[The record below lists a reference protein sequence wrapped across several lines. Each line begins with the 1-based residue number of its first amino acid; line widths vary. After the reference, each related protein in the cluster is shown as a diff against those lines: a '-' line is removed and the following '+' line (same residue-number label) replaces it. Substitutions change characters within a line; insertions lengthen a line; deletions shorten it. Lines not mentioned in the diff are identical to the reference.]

1 MDLRNGEL
9 QVRARLWPVV
19 RTALPA
25 ALPRYM
31 GTSTVGTERSR
42 ARAASAGTRLEAP
55 TRNARASGPRLRR
68 DHRAALRIVS
78 SFLRLIKRLS
88 ALPRYHAAGCTMP

>member
-9 QVRARLWPVV
+9 QVRARFWPVV
-19 RTALPA
+19 RTALTA

-42 ARAASAGTRLEAP
+42 ARATSGETRLEAP
-55 TRNARASGPRLRR
+55 TRTARASGPRPRR

-78 SFLRLIKRLS
+78 SFLANDKRLS
-88 ALPRYHAAGCTMP
+88 ALPATTPPDAQGL